1 MAEYENREAVV
12 FFADYRE
19 PYDKVHGWL
28 EGYAAD
34 HLSTEEAMS
43 RLAKRMEDY
52 YEKQYDSIERKATN
66 NLQRF
71 FLRYP
76 EPDWSEVTRYFEEDY
91 IDILHDRDASARAGG
106 LVSPDYYEE
115 MLNVMPPRAVPR
127 KLLDSYG
134 CSEGFLMGE
143 PYGTDA
149 QGRSTYMA
157 YGRRPD
163 GRCLYLGLSPEAGG
177 PTVSNQ
183 RRPAKPSKTSSASR
197 RKVPAKGAPGRTAAR
212 PRKPKTK
219 GGRA

>member
-1 MAEYENREAVV
+1 MSGDDTRKVMEL
-12 FFADYRE
+12 FADYDE
-19 PYDKVHGWL
+19 PYAQVNGWL

-43 RLAKRMEDY
+43 RLGKRMEGY
-52 YEKQYDSIERKATN
+52 YNRLYDSIARKATN
-66 NLQRF
+66 DLQRF

-76 EPDWSEVTRYFEEDY
+76 EPVWSEVTEYFVEDY
-91 IDILHDRDASARAGG
+91 RDKLFDRDASARAGG
-106 LVSPDYYEE
+106 LVSPDYFEE
-115 MLNVMPPRAVPR
+115 MLNVMPPRVVPR

-177 PTVSNQ
+177 PTASNQ
-183 RRPAKPSKTSSASR
+183 RRPASRTSSASR
-197 RKVPAKGAPGRTAAR
+197 RKAPSKGAPRRTAAR